1 MERFLDHFRDE
12 HIGILKSKQVFSG
25 MTDEEIRS
33 FMQHADPE
41 YIYMKKGESLRV
53 SQQYASM
60 MGLVMTG
67 RVHLYSIGYDGT
79 KTLIRS
85 MEEGETSGMMFYM
98 LDYQNTLVELIAFD
112 DSEILLTQPENIFVA
127 EHSDI
132 TAQHKILVNLISSQ
146 RNLFYKLTEHIA
158 CLSQRTLRG
167 KILRFLKYMS
177 DVNLSYEF
185 DIPMS
190 REELADYLA
199 VDRAS
204 LSRSLSELRD
214 EGVINVNRRHFRVN
228 RPEEFQF

>member
-12 HIGILKSKQVFSG
+12 HIGILRSKQVFSG
-25 MTDEEIRS
+25 MTEEEIRS

-85 MEEGETSGMMFYM
+85 YM

-177 DVNLSYEF
+177 DVTLSHEF

-214 EGVINVNRRHFRVN
+214 EGVINVNRRHFHVN

>member
-12 HIGILKSKQVFSG
+12 HIGILQSKQVFSG

-33 FMQHADPE
+33 FMQHADPD
-41 YIYMKKGESLRV
+41 YLYMKKGESV
-53 SQQYASM
+53 QVDQQNASM

-67 RVHLYSIGYDGT
+67 RVHLYSISYDGT

-98 LDYQNTLVELIAFD
+98 LDYQNTLVELVAFD
-112 DSEILLTQPENIFVA
+112 DSEILLTKPETIFVA
-127 EHSDI
+127 EHNDI
-132 TAQHKILVNLISSQ
+132 VAQQKILVNLITSQ

-177 DVNLSYEF
+177 DANRCHEF

-204 LSRSLSELRD
+204 LSRSLSELRK
-214 EGVINVNRRHFRVN
+214 EGVISVNRRHFRVN